1 MTHPLRPSAA
11 PSRGRHQRTGEA
23 GSAVSAWQARSDHAW
38 RVLAAVPDPEVP
50 VLSVVDLGLV
60 REVNCDD
67 DGIDVVLTP
76 TYSGC
81 PATEIIESSVREAL
95 LAADLGPVRVI
106 TRRAPAWTTD
116 WISDAGHAKLRDY
129 GIAPPGAVNNTL
141 RFHPRTIDCP
151 RCGSAH
157 TERLSAFGSTA
168 CKALYRCIDCREPF
182 EHFKPI

>member
-1 MTHPLRPSAA
+1 MC
-11 PSRGRHQRTGEA
+11 
-23 GSAVSAWQARSDHAW
+23 GSEVKSRSDEAW
-38 RVLAAVPDPEVP
+38 RVLANVPDPEVP

-67 DGIDVVLTP
+67 DGLEVVLTP

-81 PATEIIESSVREAL
+81 PATELIESSVREAL
-95 LAADLGPVRVI
+95 LAADLGQVRVS

-116 WISDAGHAKLRDY
+116 WISDEGRRKLREY
-129 GIAPPGAVNNTL
+129 GIAPPGAANTAL
-141 RFHPRTIDCP
+141 RFHPRAIECP
-151 RCGSAH
+151 RCGSSR

-168 CKALYRCIDCREPF
+168 CKALYRCVECREPF